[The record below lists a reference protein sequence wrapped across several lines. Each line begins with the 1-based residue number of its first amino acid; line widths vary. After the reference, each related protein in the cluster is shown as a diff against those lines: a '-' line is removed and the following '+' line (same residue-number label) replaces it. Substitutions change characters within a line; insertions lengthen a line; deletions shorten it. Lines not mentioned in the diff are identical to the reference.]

1 MNSLKCLIISIFG
14 LFCICYG
21 YFQNEDLLMQSLLL
35 DDKSVSNSTDSTSAV
50 KKEEKENGIQTLTLV
65 ICGITIAYWFITLIV
80 IFILCM
86 KYMGSQKKRAIPLP
100 KEQLSNVE
108 YEEFSEVPDEANSK
122 IQGIKQKMGKAV
134 KRSGGKKQ
142 EGSAQDEFAM

>member
-1 MNSLKCLIISIFG
+1 
-14 LFCICYG
+14 
-21 YFQNEDLLMQSLLL
+21 MQSLML
-35 DDKSVSNSTDSTSAV
+35 DDISISNSTSAKPV
-50 KKEEKENGIQTLTLV
+50 KKDEKEKGIQTLTLV
-65 ICGITIAYWFITLIV
+65 ICGITIGYWFITLIV

-134 KRSGGKKQ
+134 KRSGGKKH